1 MILALI
7 RVVNT
12 LSTILVFAVIIQTLL
27 SYFMSPY
34 HPLRSTL
41 DRFVEPFLRPIRRML
56 PSLGGL
62 DFSPLVLVILIQLA
76 EWLITRIL
84 VMFA

>member
-1 MILALI
+1 MVFALI
-7 RVVNT
+7 RIVHT
-12 LSTILVFAVIIQTLL
+12 LATILVYAVIIQTLL

-34 HPLRSTL
+34 HPIRSTL
-41 DRFVEPFLRPIRRML
+41 DRIIEPFLRPIRRIL

-62 DFSPLVLVILIQLA
+62 DFSPLVLVILIQVV

>member
-7 RVVNT
+7 RTVNT
-12 LSTILVFAVIIQTLL
+12 LATILVFAVIIQTLL